1 MEGTNVSRR
10 DFLRGAGAMGV
21 AAGALALAGSA
32 GAVTAVADEAEGAVP
47 AIAELANETAWIPVQ
62 KVACP
67 GPRGPIAFEAE
78 AIPADSITA
87 TEDHDIVV
95 VGAGIGGLMASLK
108 AAEEGADVVCIE
120 K

>member
-67 GPRGPIAFEAE
+67 GPVAPSPLRPRPF
-78 AIPADSITA
+78 PPTA
-87 TEDHDIVV
+87 SRRPKTTT
-95 VGAGIGGLMASLK
+95 S
-108 AAEEGADVVCIE
+108 
-120 K
+120 

>member
-47 AIAELANETAWIPVQ
+47 AIAELANETAWIPRP
-62 KVACP
+62 K
-67 GPRGPIAFEAE
+67 
-78 AIPADSITA
+78 
-87 TEDHDIVV
+87 
-95 VGAGIGGLMASLK
+95 GGLPRPPWPHRL
-108 AAEEGADVVCIE
+108 
-120 K
+120 